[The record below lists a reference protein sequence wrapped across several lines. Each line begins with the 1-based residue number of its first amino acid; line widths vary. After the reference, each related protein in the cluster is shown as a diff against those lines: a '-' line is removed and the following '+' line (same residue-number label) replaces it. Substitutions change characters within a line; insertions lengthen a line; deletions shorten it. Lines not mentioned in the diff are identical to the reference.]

1 MPLSCHFMEVWIRWK
16 MERARHLLVSCLT
29 HTEHVSPTVASMS
42 KNTPLLGTD
51 DKSAAQIDQWVQF
64 ADDELF
70 SRVIALVIPVRGFL
84 PYNKPTEEMA
94 WNGLHNALS
103 YLESYLQKNTFLVGH
118 RVTLADLVVAGNLRQ
133 VYTIVAG
140 ESIQKKYPNTL
151 RFMNTVI
158 NQPTVADIAPKPQ
171 LLKEDIKYVAPK
183 KDEKP
188 KTAAPAAA
196 AAGGAAAA
204 TGSSKKK
211 SKKAADDDD
220 DDDEPLVP
228 AEPKAKNPLDDLP
241 KSSFNLEEW
250 KRVYSNQDTRKEAL
264 PWFFKNFDHE
274 GFSVWRFDFKYN
286 EELTQI
292 FMSANQ
298 VSIHSPFCVPSRI
311 KDFADTHS
319 FLRSAASSAASR
331 HRGNT

>member
-1 MPLSCHFMEVWIRWK
+1 
-16 MERARHLLVSCLT
+16 
-29 HTEHVSPTVASMS
+29 
-42 KNTPLLGTD
+42 
-51 DKSAAQIDQWVQF
+51 
-64 ADDELF
+64 
-70 SRVIALVIPVRGFL
+70 
-84 PYNKPTEEMA
+84 
-94 WNGLHNALS
+94 
-103 YLESYLQKNTFLVGH
+103 
-118 RVTLADLVVAGNLRQ
+118 
-133 VYTIVAG
+133 
-140 ESIQKKYPNTL
+140 
-151 RFMNTVI
+151 
-158 NQPTVADIAPKPQ
+158 
-171 LLKEDIKYVAPK
+171 
-183 KDEKP
+183 
-188 KTAAPAAA
+188 
-196 AAGGAAAA
+196 
-204 TGSSKKK
+204 
-211 SKKAADDDD
+211 
-220 DDDEPLVP
+220 VP

-298 VSIHSPFCVPSRI
+298 VSIHSPFCVPSRR